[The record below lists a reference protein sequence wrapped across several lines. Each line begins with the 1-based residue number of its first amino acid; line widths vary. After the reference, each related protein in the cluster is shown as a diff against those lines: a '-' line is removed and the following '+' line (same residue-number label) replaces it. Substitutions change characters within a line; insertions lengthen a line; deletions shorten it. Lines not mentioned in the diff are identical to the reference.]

1 MVLTIVGMRRFSL
14 AIVFLGLLAGTAMA
28 DGIVVTS
35 SDRSL
40 GVQSD
45 SDRRANAEIVKDV
58 LDAWVSSESLAT
70 DRQIDVGV
78 VKLDIDP
85 AGSAEVSIVAEL
97 RIAIS
102 DQEGKMT
109 SVLSGT
115 STVTVAGRMA
125 RPAALAG
132 LRREALVAATRA
144 MLPKLRDHL
153 HAASS
158 TNAPRW
164 SLVQL
169 LGDWFARL
177 TPAR

>member
-1 MVLTIVGMRRFSL
+1 MVLTTVGMRRFSL

-35 SDRSL
+35 SDRSQ
-40 GVQSD
+40 GAQSEL
-45 SDRRANAEIVKDV
+45 DRRANAEIVKEV
-58 LDAWVSSESLAT
+58 LDAWVGRESLAT

-78 VKLDIDP
+78 VKLEVDRADP
-85 AGSAEVSIVAEL
+85 EVSIVAEL

-102 DQEGKMT
+102 DPDGKMT

-125 RPAALAG
+125 RPAALPD

-144 MLPKLRDHL
+144 MFPKLREHL

-158 TNAPRW
+158 TEAPRW
-164 SLVQL
+164 TLVHL